1 MTFAT
6 VKWFGKRP
14 SPRAK
19 RSKVMDMVT
28 EYTSEHAEDFTVLG
42 MLTES
47 ESNTT
52 IGFEY
57 NKNLFV
63 AAYSD
68 DFVLIFEDNVLN
80 IAVLISLW
88 DQKVF
93 TYEQMEFV
101 FDITSYLR

>member
-28 EYTSEHAEDFTVLG
+28 EYTSEHAEDFNVLG

-47 ESNTT
+47 KSNST
-52 IGFEY
+52 IAFEY
-57 NKNLFV
+57 KNKLFV
-63 AAYSD
+63 AAYWD
-68 DFVLIFEDNVLN
+68 DFVLIFEDTVLN
-80 IAVLISLW
+80 IAILVSLW
-88 DQKVF
+88 DKNLL
-93 TYEQMEFV
+93 TYEEMEFV
-101 FDITSYLR
+101 FDITSYL